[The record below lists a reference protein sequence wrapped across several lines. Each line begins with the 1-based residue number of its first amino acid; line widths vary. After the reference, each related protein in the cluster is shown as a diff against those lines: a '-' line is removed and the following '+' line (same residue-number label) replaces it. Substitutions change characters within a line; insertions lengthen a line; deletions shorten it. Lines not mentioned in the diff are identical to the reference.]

1 MFKKILIANRGEIG
15 VRIIRACRDLGIS
28 PVTVYSDADRDAQHV
43 TLSDEAYHIGASPSA
58 ESYLAIERILD
69 AAGKAGVEAI
79 HPGYGFLSE
88 NDAFAQACEDS
99 GFKFIGPS
107 VASMKLMGDKLASR
121 SAVHAA
127 GVPVIPGREDPL
139 SSLQDGLQVA
149 ARIGYPVMLKA
160 SSGGGGKGL
169 RLVPSEDEFS
179 SAYQT
184 ARNEARSAFGDA
196 TMYLEKYVA
205 RSRHVEI
212 QVLGDLEG
220 NLIHL
225 GERECSIQRRHQK
238 LLEES
243 PSLLVDEELRQQLG
257 EAALTVARTAQ
268 YYSAGTVE
276 FILGIDSSGGNPNFY
291 FLEMNTRLQVEHP
304 VTELVTGVDLVHQQI
319 LVAAGQKMTLRQED
333 MRLKGAAMECRI
345 YAEDPYN
352 NFLPSPG
359 KITTYSEPAGPGI
372 RTDSG
377 VNSGSI
383 VPVEYDPLLSKLLA
397 HGEDRPQAIARMR
410 RALGEYKVGGLHT
423 TIPFFETLLSHSQFL
438 EGRLHTEF
446 IEEQQLVEQ
455 MHRKLDGDELAPLI
469 AAAVHYFCRTQK
481 QSVQSGDRRSSWGDR
496 RYFPNQ
502 IHSR

>member
-28 PVTVYSDADRDAQHV
+28 PVTVYSDVDRDALHV
-43 TLSDEAYHIGASPSA
+43 TLSDEAYYIGASPSV
-58 ESYLAIERILD
+58 ESYLAMERILD
-69 AAGKAGVEAI
+69 AARKAGAEGI

-88 NDAFAQACEDS
+88 NHEFAQACQDS

-107 VASMKLMGDKLASR
+107 AASMKLMGNKLASR
-121 SAVHAA
+121 SAVQAA
-127 GVPVIPGREDPL
+127 GVRVVPGTEDPL
-139 SSLQDGLQVA
+139 SSMQDGLKVA

-160 SSGGGGKGL
+160 SGGGGGKGL
-169 RLVPSEDEFS
+169 RLVPSEEQFG

-184 ARNEARSAFGDA
+184 ARDEAQAAFGDA
-196 TMYLEKYVA
+196 TVYLEKYLA
-205 RSRHVEI
+205 RPRHVEI

-243 PSLLVDEELRQQLG
+243 PSPLVDKELRQRLG

-276 FILGIDSSGGNPNFY
+276 FILGTNSRAKPDFY

-304 VTELVTGVDLVHQQI
+304 VTELVTGVDLVHEQI
-319 LVAAGQKMTLRQED
+319 LVATGRKISLRQQD
-333 MRLKGAAMECRI
+333 IQLRGAAMQCRV

-359 KITTYSEPAGPGI
+359 EINTYLEPAGPGI

-377 VNSGSI
+377 VNRGST

-410 RALGEYKVGGLHT
+410 RALGEYKVGGLRT
-423 TIPFFETLLSHSQFL
+423 TIPFFETLLSHPQFL
-438 EGRLHTEF
+438 QGRLHTEF
-446 IEEQQLVEQ
+446 IEDQQVVKQMQNELVGE
-455 MHRKLDGDELAPLI
+455 KSAPLI
-469 AAAVHYFCRTQK
+469 AAAIHYFCRGQK
-481 QSVQSGDRRSSWGDR
+481 QPVQFGDRTSSWRDR
-496 RYFPNQ
+496 RHFPNQ